1 MLTKKKLM
9 YVTYYAPGVITAV
22 RVFVTLWFL
31 VSNPLGMPLR
41 FLQLI
46 PVGVLLAFCFT
57 YFKLYSDGVPV
68 ISLIAPTLVHFVL
81 VYVFERVIVVLPFA
95 VLLLLDILYLIVKS
109 VKANMFPFDFDNDD
123 DPEGLDDVE
132 EFLSHA
138 E

>member
-9 YVTYYAPGVITAV
+9 YAAYYAPGVAAV
-22 RVFVTLWFL
+22 LRILVTIWFL
-31 VSNPLGMPLR
+31 TSNPLGMPLR

-46 PVGVLLAFCFT
+46 PIIVLLIFSFT

-81 VYVFERVIVVLPFA
+81 VYVFERIIAVLPFA
-95 VLLLLDILYLIVKS
+95 VLLLLDIFYLIAKS
-109 VKANMFPFDFDNDD
+109 LKAAMFPFDFDEDE
-123 DPEGLDDVE
+123 DPEGLHAVE
-132 EFLSHA
+132 ELLNNV